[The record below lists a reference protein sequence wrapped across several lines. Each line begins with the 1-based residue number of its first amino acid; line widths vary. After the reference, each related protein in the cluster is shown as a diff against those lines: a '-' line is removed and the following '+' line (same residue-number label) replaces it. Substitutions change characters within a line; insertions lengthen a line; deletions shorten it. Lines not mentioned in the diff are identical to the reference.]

1 MMDRRSSAQSQ
12 LSSMRSSDIFP
23 GSTDETLDAASHI
36 ALASTVAMSSWLRF
50 KGGFFKG
57 WTMYYFVLSRTNQLT
72 AYVTDDYQGKPWKFR
87 VQAMMVQT
95 TRSIHLGFIVTT
107 LKDGVLTLAAANSA
121 DYKQW
126 IEVLSEKQPIQ
137 TPLTRYSL
145 TARDRDFERE
155 ESDRLTTI
163 ERSQSLDLNDK
174 MQKEVFLYVPT
185 TVIPLHGDR
194 IAQAKEEIVVLQS
207 HMGQIV
213 PHRGNLEDT
222 NIQWRIGRPEYAL
235 LDLAFLQGKT
245 HNHAP
250 PSLEWTVQNLI
261 KKWEMEVSHKA
272 NINQWTTMNPETFK
286 VVNMGPST
294 SVHDLQQSGKYNAML
309 SHCPRHIY
317 DAMGSSRERSYL
329 SFSSVFP
336 DGFAWEVLEVFTP
349 LPRVSFSWRH
359 WGYCSSKKKSENSEE
374 GELIELK
381 GFAIIDLD
389 VSMRLNG
396 MEFFFKVEPFL
407 EALRKYNFSELPPMP
422 TRGRRMSAP
431 ATAMDIPSS
440 RSRRFSRSQ
449 RSMSTSLDESV
460 LGVEEFLRCPHITT
474 VPESQ
479 ANMKDNQHRHTMAG

>member
-1 MMDRRSSAQSQ
+1 
-12 LSSMRSSDIFP
+12 
-23 GSTDETLDAASHI
+23 
-36 ALASTVAMSSWLRF
+36 MSSWLRF

-286 VVNMGPST
+286 
-294 SVHDLQQSGKYNAML
+294 LQ
-309 SHCPRHIY
+309 
-317 DAMGSSRERSYL
+317 
-329 SFSSVFP
+329 
-336 DGFAWEVLEVFTP
+336 
-349 LPRVSFSWRH
+349 
-359 WGYCSSKKKSENSEE
+359 KKSENSEE

-422 TRGRRMSAP
+422 TRGRQ
-431 ATAMDIPSS
+431 PS
-440 RSRRFSRSQ
+440 
-449 RSMSTSLDESV
+449 
-460 LGVEEFLRCPHITT
+460 
-474 VPESQ
+474 
-479 ANMKDNQHRHTMAG
+479 